1 MTNALRFFQIVG
13 EMTGL
18 VRKILKESNKRPF
31 YPQLVVDQ
39 VFQIGIKS
47 FPLIIIVVGCVGMV
61 MALQFGVSLEKF
73 GGKMYVP
80 KIVSLSIVRELGPV
94 LAGLMM
100 AARVG
105 AGITSEIGSMKV
117 TEQIDAIRA
126 LGTSPIKKIIIPRV
140 LGCLIALPILAVMAN
155 TVGVFGGLFIGLV
168 DLGLDPLFYYQKMVS
183 TITLADYLSGI
194 GKTFFFALF
203 ISVPACYYGLKV
215 SGGTRG
221 VGKATTRSVVTS
233 SILIIISD
241 YFLTKLFLFI
251 ETLVNG

>member
-1 MTNALRFFQIVG
+1 MTLAFKFFQIVG
-13 EMTGL
+13 EMSQL
-18 VRKILKESNKRPF
+18 VRQIWSEVRRKPL
-31 YPQLVVDQ
+31 YLQLIVEQ
-39 VFQIGIKS
+39 VLQIGIKS
-47 FPLIIIVVGCVGMV
+47 FPLIMIVVGCVGMV

-80 KIVSLSIVRELGPV
+80 KIVSLSIIRELGPV

-140 LGCLIALPILAVMAN
+140 VGSLIALPILSVMAN
-155 TVGVFGGLFIGLV
+155 TVGVYGGLFIGYA
-168 DLGLDPLFYYQKMVS
+168 DLGLDPQFYFQKMIS
-183 TITLADYLSGI
+183 TITVSDYLSGL
-194 GKTFFFALF
+194 GKSFFFAFF

-215 SGGTRG
+215 TGGTRG
-221 VGKATTRSVVTS
+221 VGKATTRSVVTAC
-233 SILIIISD
+233 ILIIMSD
-241 YFLTKLFLFI
+241 YFLTKLFL
-251 ETLVNG
+251 TLEHWISG